1 MTLTV
6 AVPAA
11 AAALVWHGSMSS
23 DVLPVALCFIFLP
36 ILGGLAGGRRR
47 LYRMLCLAV
56 LGLAGMAG
64 GAASSD
70 CGESRSGS
78 GTSTQQQPYQLTVT
92 ATSSGV
98 SNNTNLTLIVK

>member
-11 AAALVWHGSMSS
+11 ALVWHGSMSR

-47 LYRMLCLAV
+47 LYRMLCLAI

-64 GAASSD
+64 GAASSG
-70 CGESRSGS
+70 CGGSSSGS
-78 GTSTQQQPYQLTVT
+78 GTSTPPQQPYQLTVT
-92 ATSSGV
+92 ATSGGV
-98 SNNTNLTLIVK
+98 SNNPNLTLIVK